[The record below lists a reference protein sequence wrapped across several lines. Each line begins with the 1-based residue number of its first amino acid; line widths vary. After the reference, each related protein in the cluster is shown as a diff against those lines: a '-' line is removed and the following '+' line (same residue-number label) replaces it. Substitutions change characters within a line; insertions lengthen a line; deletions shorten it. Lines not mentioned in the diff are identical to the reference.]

1 MIRTGSEMLSMFH
14 GVGVIDA
21 PLRLLVVVVSPF
33 LVAAPGL
40 LWL

>member
-1 MIRTGSEMLSMFH
+1 MFN
-14 GVGVIDA
+14 GVDLLAA
-21 PLRLLVVVVSPF
+21 PLQLLVVVVSPF